1 MPKRCQEPL
10 VAVFSPHVRTPN
22 EASPVENRTA
32 SVAVK
37 HAGYV
42 LVTARTAFSS
52 VLGDS
57 GFVR

>member
-1 MPKRCQEPL
+1 MAL
-10 VAVFSPHVRTPN
+10 FGPHACTPN

-32 SVAVK
+32 SVAVE